1 MPLNSLLEIIRH
13 GIGCFM
19 KPVFLLSFCQW
30 PEQCLFQCLFL
41 SSASAAGGS
50 SQFLKS
56 IQTPDRFD
64 RFPADQAAE
73 TEHIVHI
80 VQSPRDLKM
89 ISLKTKVLKIE
100 LSPSP
105 DCQTKVSE
113 PEYVFS

>member
-1 MPLNSLLEIIRH
+1 MFVLIVCRT
-13 GIGCFM
+13 
-19 KPVFLLSFCQW
+19 
-30 PEQCLFQCLFL
+30 
-41 SSASAAGGS
+41 AGGS

-113 PEYVFS
+113 PEYGFFVI

>member
-1 MPLNSLLEIIRH
+1 MTAI
-13 GIGCFM
+13 
-19 KPVFLLSFCQW
+19 FLLSFCQW
-30 PEQCLFQCLFL
+30 PGVSVPMFVLIVCRT
-41 SSASAAGGS
+41 AGGS

-113 PEYVFS
+113 PEYGFFVI